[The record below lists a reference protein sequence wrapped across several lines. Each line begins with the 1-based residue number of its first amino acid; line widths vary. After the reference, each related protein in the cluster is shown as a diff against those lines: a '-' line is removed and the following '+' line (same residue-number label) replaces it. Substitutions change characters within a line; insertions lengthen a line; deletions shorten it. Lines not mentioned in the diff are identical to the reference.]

1 VPAKHR
7 AAASC
12 GNPGLGLSHRGDSR
26 WRVPWR
32 SAGRRARLSVRSRC
46 RASGN
51 WRNNAPFGAS
61 PPFFVSLL
69 FLRLVVVSKAR
80 ALAKRRE
87 NDLAY
92 PPPHAVRGR
101 GTARRAVE
109 GACRAA
115 ASGESVAPPTALR
128 AVPPPRCAG
137 LDEVRASLRASA
149 KQSRAARTGSKGGSY
164 GETCSGETRHDAI
177 TANPTI
183 GAKHCQPSGR
193 IVWRQ
198 GPSAAS
204 AAMRAIGDPAG
215 EERRRNRTWPA

>member
-69 FLRLVVVSKAR
+69 TGSFFRVVVASKAR
-80 ALAKRRE
+80 AQR
-87 NDLAY
+87 
-92 PPPHAVRGR
+92 
-101 GTARRAVE
+101 
-109 GACRAA
+109 
-115 ASGESVAPPTALR
+115 S
-128 AVPPPRCAG
+128 
-137 LDEVRASLRASA
+137 
-149 KQSRAARTGSKGGSY
+149 AARTILLIRPRTQCGG
-164 GETCSGETRHDAI
+164 GGPPE
-177 TANPTI
+177 
-183 GAKHCQPSGR
+183 GR
-193 IVWRQ
+193 WR
-198 GPSAAS
+198 GHAELRLAAS
-204 AAMRAIGDPAG
+204 PSPLPPRYARSPLPAARGWTKYARHCERQRSNPGRLAREVRGDLMVRRAAEKLAMAQSPPIPRSMQNIVNQAVG
-215 EERRRNRTWPA
+215 